1 MRMKSRFAR
10 ILTSVAAPVALLALA
25 HAGTVTRENHYWHL
39 GLLRAALGPV
49 TTSMQWGLLLGVGS
63 GLAAALIGPPLVG
76 LLSAVL
82 KRIPGVLVGL
92 ILVLGGGW
100 LLWEA
105 ARVLM
110 GTGLYAALRVSMG
123 TAGALAALLVTLA
136 LPAGLLFLTSCRPG
150 AAWVLS
156 SVVGTCLV
164 IWAGG
169 HAALYLTRAEPG
181 PGRPSVILI
190 SLDTVRADRV
200 GLYGYA
206 RPTTPA
212 LDAFAAGAVTFDA
225 AIAASPWTLPSHS
238 SMLTS
243 LHPHNHGSVVPTRRL
258 RESATTLAEVL
269 LDRGYATAA
278 FTGSGYVSAKFG
290 LAQGFETFV
299 EMRHRHT
306 KSIFTRALEWIA
318 KRSDRPFFLFVH
330 TYEPHSPYLDGRF
343 AVAAEAGQ
351 IGESFDRKDLEAMRE
366 GRWEPSPEEKRYISD
381 LYDGD
386 IRSTDDALSGL
397 LRGLQERGLL
407 DRSIVVITSDH
418 GEEMFERSVRRSA
431 AHGHSL
437 YEELIRVPLIVRHPP
452 AFAGG
457 RRVAAPAALV
467 DIPRTIVGALGIP
480 WPDRTDGLDLRDLLA
495 PGGEA
500 GREVV
505 LSEAL
510 RSGIQKRSLRGERFK
525 FIAPLDPA
533 AGAPELFDLS
543 ADPREESNLSGE
555 RTDLSDRYARLAAA
569 YEAAHVGGDEA
580 LIDPELQEQLRA
592 LGYVQ

>member
-1 MRMKSRFAR
+1 MTTRLAR

-25 HAGTVTRENHYWHL
+25 HVWAGTRENHYVEL
-39 GLLRAALGPV
+39 GLLRAALGPA
-49 TTSMQWGLLLGVGS
+49 TTSLQWGLLIGVGS
-63 GLAAALIGPPLVG
+63 GLAAALIGPPLIA
-76 LLSAVL
+76 LLAAVL

-92 ILVLGGGW
+92 IVALGGGW

-105 ARVLM
+105 ARGLM
-110 GTGLYAALRVSMG
+110 VTGLYAALRVSMG
-123 TAGALAALLVTLA
+123 TAGALAALLVTLG
-136 LPAGLLFLTSCRPG
+136 LPAGLILLTSRRPG
-150 AAWVLS
+150 TVWALA
-156 SVVGTCLV
+156 SVVAACLV
-164 IWAGG
+164 MWAGG
-169 HAALYLTRAEPG
+169 RAALHLTRAEPG

-212 LDAFAAGAVTFDA
+212 LDAFSAGAVTFDA

-243 LHPHNHGSVVPTRRL
+243 LHPHNHGSVVPSRRL

-290 LAQGFETFV
+290 LDQGFETFV

-306 KSIFTRALEWIA
+306 RAIVSRALEWL
-318 KRSDRPFFLFVH
+318 RDQSDRPFFLFVH

-343 AVAAEAGQ
+343 AAAAEAGQ

-366 GRWEPSPEEKRYISD
+366 GRWEPSAEERRYISD

-397 LRGLQERGLL
+397 LQGLRERGLL
-407 DRSIVVITSDH
+407 DRSLIVITSDH
-418 GEEMFERSVRRSA
+418 GEEMFERNVRRSA

-437 YEELIRVPLIVRHPP
+437 YEELIRIPLVVRHPP

-457 RRVAAPAALV
+457 RRVGAPAALV
-467 DIPRTIVGALGIP
+467 DIPLTIAGALGIP
-480 WPDRTDGLDLRDLLA
+480 WPDRTDGLDLRQLLT
-495 PGGEA
+495 PGEEA

-510 RSGIQKRSLRGERFK
+510 RSGTQKRSLRGERFK

-533 AGAPELFDLS
+533 AGAPELFDLAS
-543 ADPREESNLSGE
+543 DPREVSNLSGE
-555 RTDLSDRYARLAAA
+555 RADLSDRYARLAAA
-569 YEAAHVGGDEA
+569 YEVAHAGGDEA
-580 LIDPELQEQLRA
+580 LIDPELHEQLRA